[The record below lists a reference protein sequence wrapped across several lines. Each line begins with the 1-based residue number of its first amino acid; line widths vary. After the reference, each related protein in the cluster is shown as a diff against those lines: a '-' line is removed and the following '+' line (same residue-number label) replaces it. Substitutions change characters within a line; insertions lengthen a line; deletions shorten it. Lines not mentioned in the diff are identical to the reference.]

1 LDELVDGGRI
11 QWAEEFLFPP
21 LLDQDLD
28 GVNDGIDQFPSD
40 PAASVDTDGDGMPD
54 DWNPNATQEQIDAS
68 LLVLD
73 DDDDNDGVSDEQE
86 LIDGTNPKDPAD
98 VITPSQ
104 GVSGVVYHWS
114 NHTLLPDV
122 FVERAESAAAGSA
135 TTTSVATTTDDIGRY
150 LIAPT
155 LNGSYQMRASLD
167 LSSLDDRTITSSD
180 ALAALK
186 IAVGI
191 NPNSDPDGDG
201 PLQALPISPY
211 QLIAADINQDGRVT
225 SLDALLLLKLAVG
238 ISDAATPRWA
248 FVEDTQSLWESN
260 ATQGNVFDANVMY
273 SLVYPDQTEV
283 NFAAIL
289 VGDVNGS
296 WQAPADA
303 ATLDEAFFSES
314 ALASGAPLYL
324 WGLRDS
330 DGDGLTDTQEAA
342 LGTNPNLADSDSDG
356 VDDALDAYPLDA
368 SRSAQASAPERIMA
382 AAPLAGTSA
391 CGSNGPCESSQSSSE
406 DLSSSTGAQER
417 DVDPSTLIDLS
428 SIAQPILLRGD
439 MNDWGTDQ
447 AFTQTGEGEYQVLV
461 TLKPGSYAFKV
472 ATADWMALDLGA
484 ASLEARSVEVGQP
497 TALVLNST
505 EVLEVSVEATAAFVF
520 TLVQTPAAAVHLVL
534 SEEIV
539 H

>member
-1 LDELVDGGRI
+1 
-11 QWAEEFLFPP
+11 
-21 LLDQDLD
+21 
-28 GVNDGIDQFPSD
+28 
-40 PAASVDTDGDGMPD
+40 
-54 DWNPNATQEQIDAS
+54 
-68 LLVLD
+68 
-73 DDDDNDGVSDEQE
+73 
-86 LIDGTNPKDPAD
+86 
-98 VITPSQ
+98 
-104 GVSGVVYHWS
+104 
-114 NHTLLPDV
+114 
-122 FVERAESAAAGSA
+122 
-135 TTTSVATTTDDIGRY
+135 
-150 LIAPT
+150 
-155 LNGSYQMRASLD
+155 
-167 LSSLDDRTITSSD
+167 
-180 ALAALK
+180 
-186 IAVGI
+186 
-191 NPNSDPDGDG
+191 
-201 PLQALPISPY
+201 
-211 QLIAADINQDGRVT
+211 
-225 SLDALLLLKLAVG
+225 
-238 ISDAATPRWA
+238 
-248 FVEDTQSLWESN
+248 
-260 ATQGNVFDANVMY
+260 
-273 SLVYPDQTEV
+273 V

-406 DLSSSTGAQER
+406 GLSSSTGAQER

-497 TALVLNST
+497 TVLVLNST